1 MHFPYNCSFS
11 NTVQKNA
18 MHLAGPG
25 SSAGFHSFFH
35 KCDCKALLTLHLN
48 ENYEQSSQWY
58 TKGAKLFKSV
68 VVGSD
73 GNDTYMSNFSSNC
86 NIKSKEAEVKK

>member
-1 MHFPYNCSFS
+1 M
-11 NTVQKNA
+11 
-18 MHLAGPG
+18 
-25 SSAGFHSFFH
+25 
-35 KCDCKALLTLHLN
+35 LTLHPN

-58 TKGAKLFKSV
+58 TKGAKLFKKV

-86 NIKSKEAEVKK
+86 YMKSKEAEVEK